1 MKVITNS
8 MIVKINNLYE
18 NGKSCKA
25 IANSIN
31 ISPYTVK
38 KYIKDYEENK
48 IEKIIYNKT
57 LPNFNTEIF
66 RDKDWGELCVLS
78 ETETGEIEK
87 LWEEMEF

>member
-8 MIVKINNLYE
+8 IIIKINNLYE

-25 IANSIN
+25 IANLMN

-38 KYIKDYEENK
+38 KYIKDYEEK
-48 IEKIIYNKT
+48 EPEKIVYNKT

-78 ETETGEIEK
+78 ETETEEIEK

>member
-18 NGKSCKA
+18 NGKNCKA
-25 IANSIN
+25 IAHLMN

-38 KYIKDYEENK
+38 KYIKDYEED
-48 IEKIIYNKT
+48 ITEKTIYNKT

-66 RDKDWGELCVLS
+66 REKDWGELCVLS
-78 ETETGEIEK
+78 ETETEEIEN

>member
-8 MIVKINNLYE
+8 MIVKINNLYKD
-18 NGKSCKA
+18 GKSIKA
-25 IANSIN
+25 IANN
-31 ISPYTVK
+31 MYISPYTVK
-38 KYIKDYEENK
+38 KYIKDYKENEP
-48 IEKIIYNKT
+48 EKIIYNKT

-78 ETETGEIEK
+78 ETETEEIEK